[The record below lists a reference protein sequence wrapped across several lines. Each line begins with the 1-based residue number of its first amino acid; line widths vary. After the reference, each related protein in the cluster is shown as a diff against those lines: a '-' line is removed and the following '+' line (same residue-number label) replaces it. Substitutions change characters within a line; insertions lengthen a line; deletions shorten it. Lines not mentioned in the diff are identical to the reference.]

1 MRDIFVIITILVIV
15 FGGNFF
21 INEHVNETGK
31 HFLNMMETLED
42 GIETDNKEVKDKQ
55 VDEIIKLWED
65 NEKKWIMVE
74 YHQEINQIEDLVIE
88 CYTYYLQ
95 GEKEL
100 FEISYKKLERN
111 IEDMQNRVKI
121 TFTNIL

>member
-1 MRDIFVIITILVIV
+1 MKHKNIQVNNILDI
-15 FGGNFF
+15 
-21 INEHVNETGK
+21 
-31 HFLNMMETLED
+31 
-42 GIETDNKEVKDKQ
+42 
-55 VDEIIKLWED
+55 WES
-65 NEKKWIMVE
+65 NEKRWIMVE

>member
-1 MRDIFVIITILVIV
+1 MRDIFVIIAILAIV

-21 INEHVNETGK
+21 INEHVNQTGK
-31 HFLNMMETLED
+31 DFLNMIETLED
-42 GIETDNKEVKDKQ
+42 GIETDKKEVKDKQ
-55 VDEIIKLWED
+55 VYELIKLWEE